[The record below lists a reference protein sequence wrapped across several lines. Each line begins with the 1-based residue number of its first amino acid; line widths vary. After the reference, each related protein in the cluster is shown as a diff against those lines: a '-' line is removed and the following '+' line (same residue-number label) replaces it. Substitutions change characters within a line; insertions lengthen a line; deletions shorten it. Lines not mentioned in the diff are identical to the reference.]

1 MRFPRRAEEVKFQEM
16 CYGEEVTEKTLLCW
30 CGRTDQS
37 DLSSDR
43 ECGGSFPR
51 NGLFNLKNSYD
62 VTVMKHMVHIYKQRA
77 RQDAFFFLKIEFRG
91 CCGFVL

>member
-1 MRFPRRAEEVKFQEM
+1 MVKRSLRRVCF
-16 CYGEEVTEKTLLCW
+16 CW

-37 DLSSDR
+37 DLSSDW
-43 ECGGSFPR
+43 EAGGSFPIR

-77 RQDAFFFLKIEFRG
+77 RQDVERRIFFSET
-91 CCGFVL
+91 